1 MAAVLD
7 YDGTPNGVLLPIAE
21 IVQRIHLQYYRAHT
35 EFVQELADVV
45 DAFSSADDQDN
56 RNLCIQQ
63 ASGHNNDLRVQ
74 CVESIRRFGRMI
86 ETRLLDRA
94 TVLVPLR
101 SGNDNIYTVLRLL
114 HRDMFNGPESI
125 KANVFSIGS
134 VTAGTNNTGNGSIF
148 ADLTLDAYS
157 NPCQRYPANPLYRG
171 VTSELVIP
179 ETVTVTCIVDAYG
192 QVLPEFQGV
201 YNGRLIEPNY
211 IAGNEQFC
219 VCGNIPSAGRVS
231 SGQYGSGFGVDDNEG
246 SGPGPI
252 FYGMDANLGTPD
264 TQLISN
270 NSFEFGS
277 SNEPT
282 NWGAD
287 SAGVAATNVF
297 LNTGEF
303 FQGAQSLNFRGAGG
317 TATIRRAQSMDNQY
331 LTGGKKY
338 VLSCWIKSSA
348 PVAAGDVTICFYAS
362 SGYTATSSEKI
373 SIAAASLPSDWT
385 FYKFHVVMPSPIPS
399 DFKLKI
405 EVTGTLTATENIYF
419 DQINLKAAEWSG
431 GFSVQA
437 YNGSTPPRVGDVWSF
452 PITQSETGIFQTFCR
467 RWWGVQLPS
476 KSDDTETI
484 DDSLFGPSVSMIFYS
499 G

>member
-7 YDGTPNGVLLPIAE
+7 YDGSPNGILLPTAE
-21 IVQRIHLQYYRAHT
+21 IVQKIHLAYYRAHT
-35 EFVQELADVV
+35 ELPEDLDDFVTLFNA
-45 DAFSSADDQDN
+45 ATNQDN
-56 RNLCIQQ
+56 RNLCAQQ
-63 ASGHNNDLRVQ
+63 ASRHNNALRVA
-74 CVESIRRFGRMI
+74 CVETIRQLGRLI

-94 TVLVPLR
+94 TVLVPLQT
-101 SGNDNIYTVLRLL
+101 GNDNIYSILRLL
-114 HRDMFNGPESI
+114 IRDMFNGPESI

-134 VTAGTNNTGNGSIF
+134 VTAGTNNVGNGSVF
-148 ADLTLDAYS
+148 GDLTLDAVS
-157 NPCQRYPANPLYRG
+157 NPCQRYPGNPLYRG
-171 VTSELVIP
+171 VASELVIP
-179 ETVTVTCIVDAYG
+179 ETVTVTCVADAYG

-211 IAGNEQFC
+211 IAGNELFY

-231 SGQYGSGFGVDDNEG
+231 SGQFGSGFGVDENEG
-246 SGPGPI
+246 SGKGPI

-264 TQLISN
+264 TMLIQN
-270 NSFEFGS
+270 NSFEFGT

-287 SAGVAATNVF
+287 SAGNAGTNVF
-297 LNTGEF
+297 LSTGEF
-303 FQGAQSLNFRGAGG
+303 FQGSKSLNFLGAGG
-317 TATIRRAQSMDNQY
+317 TATIRRAQSMDSQY
-331 LTGGKKY
+331 ITGGKKY

-362 SGYTATSSEKI
+362 SGYTASSSEKI

-437 YNGSTPPRVGDVWSF
+437 YNGSTPSRVGDVWSF
-452 PITQSETGIFQTFCR
+452 PITQSASGIFQTFCR

-476 KSDDTETI
+476 KTDGTETI
-484 DDSLFGPSVSMIFYS
+484 DDDLFGPSMSLIFYP
-499 G
+499 